1 MENLNRIYKS
11 LFVYSMGFN
20 NLLKEI
26 CGKSMQLRKTLWKVY
41 AVLLEYSAEG
51 QFETMIAE
59 IERDRVKKMDSMKK
73 EIEKRQKIIENNE
86 EINEEKNAHI
96 YKEIKFLKEE
106 NANLKGEKEVLL
118 EEYKQAEQAF
128 NQ

>member
-1 MENLNRIYKS
+1 M
-11 LFVYSMGFN
+11 FVYSMGFN
-20 NLLKEI
+20 NLLREI
-26 CGKSMQLRKTLWKVY
+26 CGKSMHLRKTIWKVY

-59 IERDRVKKMDSMKK
+59 IERDRVKKMESLKK
-73 EIEKRQKIIENNE
+73 EIEKRQKVIERNE

-106 NANLKGEKEVLL
+106 NQNLKS
-118 EEYKQAEQAF
+118 
-128 NQ
+128 